1 MTIFSGREGQLR
13 SSFYSPLNSMYQAT
27 LGSSKT
33 QYPVA
38 AGGAGPVPALPGFY
52 SAPAPGQVTT
62 AAMQKYLHN

>member
-1 MTIFSGREGQLR
+1 
-13 SSFYSPLNSMYQAT
+13 MYQAT

-52 SAPAPGQVTT
+52 SAPAPGLDPNLTLLALNT
-62 AAMQKYLHN
+62 NLW